1 MLNPK
6 PRRAMCS
13 KRSAGRLHD
22 IDKAADRY
30 PHRILMRIKSTEA
43 ERREVLP
50 PNCPA
55 SCDSDSV
62 LYAPLRNL
70 HVLASS
76 LPQLAVASRIR
87 SVGARLRLQPGGE
100 EERQAP
106 SALMHSKLPQP
117 PRDLHCR
124 APAADL
130 PKNGPNPFSVIP
142 VRFFS
147 SSDFMILF

>member
-1 MLNPK
+1 LD
-6 PRRAMCS
+6 
-13 KRSAGRLHD
+13 D
-22 IDKAADRY
+22 IDKATDRY

-43 ERREVLP
+43 ERREALP

-87 SVGARLRLQPGGE
+87 SVGARLRLQPGGAK
-100 EERQAP
+100 ERKAP
-106 SALMHSKLPQP
+106 SALMHSSFLSRRETSAAERLPQISK
-117 PRDLHCR
+117 RTDR
-124 APAADL
+124 
-130 PKNGPNPFSVIP
+130 
-142 VRFFS
+142 
-147 SSDFMILF
+147 ILFQ

>member
-22 IDKAADRY
+22 IDKAAERH

-43 ERREVLP
+43 ERREALP

-70 HVLASS
+70 HVLASP

-87 SVGARLRLQPGGE
+87 SVGARLRLQPGGAK
-100 EERQAP
+100 ERKAP
-106 SALMHSKLPQP
+106 SALMHSSFLSRRETSAAERLPQISK
-117 PRDLHCR
+117 RTDRILFQWFR
-124 APAADL
+124 
-130 PKNGPNPFSVIP
+130 SV
-142 VRFFS
+142 FFS